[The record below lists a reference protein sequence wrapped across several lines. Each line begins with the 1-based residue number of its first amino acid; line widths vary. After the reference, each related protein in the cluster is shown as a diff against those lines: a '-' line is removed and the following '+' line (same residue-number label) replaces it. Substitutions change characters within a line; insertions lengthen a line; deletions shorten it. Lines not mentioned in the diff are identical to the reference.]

1 MKGKM
6 DKNWQ
11 DFCEWVTY
19 LSLLGT
25 FNSSIYLLFQNET
38 QWSCYL
44 LIYSLIPF
52 LGFNL
57 IYICCYCL
65 VKKKFGYSIPYWNKN
80 TGKFVFALI
89 TLFIVRNVRLYLQI

>member
-25 FNSSIYLLFQNET
+25 FNSSIYLLFQNAMVV
-38 QWSCYL
+38 L
-44 LIYSLIPF
+44 F
-52 LGFNL
+52 A
-57 IYICCYCL
+57 YI
-65 VKKKFGYSIPYWNKN
+65 
-80 TGKFVFALI
+80 
-89 TLFIVRNVRLYLQI
+89 